1 MRRAQGNAY
10 EVLLSHS
17 LLTANTAEPQ
27 KQVALICQAAMRC
40 DFKSEEGKSDF
51 KSLIYALST
60 LNTAIS
66 FALKWIYQGREIY
79 SIKWDRRLATD
90 PSFFALYIEPW
101 ADRFDAD
108 KLAEGEKGWDKEGHE
123 GFAARTKYLTPLGFA
138 SLQSAFYSWAIPQA
152 QNLHKFISFKI
163 GAISANTAMQ
173 NQDVGGLKSKE

>member
-27 KQVALICQAAMRC
+27 KQIALICQAAMRC

-60 LNTAIS
+60 LNTAVQ
-66 FALKWIYQGREIY
+66 FALKWVYEGREIY
-79 SIKWDRRLATD
+79 SVKWDHRLFTD
-90 PSFFALYIEPW
+90 ASFYDLYIKEW
-101 ADRFDAD
+101 DDKFDSD
-108 KLAEGEKGWDKEGHE
+108 KLADAEIAKAKGEGAM
-123 GFAARTKYLTPLGFA
+123 FAARTRFLTPLGFA
-138 SLQSAFYSWAIPQA
+138 HLQSSFYSWAIPQA

-163 GAISANTAMQ
+163 GAISANAAMQ
-173 NQDVGGLKSKE
+173 SSDIGGLKSKE